1 MKRNWYGRDVGLSTR
16 MFITMFLLAALYMV
30 FLTILWGVGVDY
42 LSMVI
47 IAGGLL
53 LVQYYFSD
61 RMALWSMGAKEVSPS
76 EAPQLHGIVE
86 RLSVM
91 AGIPKPRVA
100 VADSSIPNA
109 FAAGRNPSKAVVA
122 VTTSL
127 MDRLERPELEAVL
140 AHELSHVKNRD
151 VTVITLASFFST
163 VAFFIMRFTMF
174 AGYGRRDRGQSGQA
188 IMLVYLVSMLVWL
201 ISFFLIRAL
210 SRYRELAA
218 DRGSAILTGA
228 PSQLASALLKISGTM
243 QRIPQED
250 LRRAETMNAFFI
262 IPAVRGS
269 SLMEILST
277 HPSLERRLEQLRRME
292 RDMELR

>member
-1 MKRNWYGRDVGLSTR
+1 
-16 MFITMFLLAALYMV
+16 
-30 FLTILWGVGVDY
+30 
-42 LSMVI
+42 
-47 IAGGLL
+47 
-53 LVQYYFSD
+53 
-61 RMALWSMGAKEVSPS
+61 
-76 EAPQLHGIVE
+76 
-86 RLSVM
+86 
-91 AGIPKPRVA
+91 
-100 VADSSIPNA
+100 
-109 FAAGRNPSKAVVA
+109 
-122 VTTSL
+122 

-140 AHELSHVKNRD
+140 AHEMSHVKNRD

-174 AGYGRRDRGQSGQA
+174 AGYGYGRRDRNQSGQA
-188 IMLVYLVSMLVWL
+188 IMLVYLASMLVWL

-218 DRGSAILTGA
+218 DRGSAILTGT